1 MRAGAR
7 LLALALC
14 WSAGAAGAE
23 TGTERLARQ
32 VAAAQPALA
41 RPLLEARAACGEADR
56 LCLARHL
63 VEAAPTLAR
72 LAPAPHQDTDTIRW
86 AATRPSVRLA
96 GSTITIDGFGRKVR
110 PELAATVALLD
121 EGQPF
126 TVDLRANGGGDI
138 ERMRVPI
145 EQNELPP
152 AMGQEADT
160 DLVSY
165 LRNLSGDEAGREI
178 LAIILELL
186 DAGYAHVEPGTS
198 REVYVWPYFAALPF
212 DRLTP
217 QQEVDLFRIITPAD
231 RDDMAAHAGQYT
243 FFRLGIGPDGTW
255 YFLLAGD

>member
-1 MRAGAR
+1 MRTELTAAA
-7 LLALALC
+7 LVLAALAGP
-14 WSAGAAGAE
+14 A
-23 TGTERLARQ
+23 
-32 VAAAQPALA
+32 VAAASSSPANTVRTITIQPQGNSGAQPDTTPTLQDAAALPKVSKDVSA
-41 RPLLEARAACGEADR
+41 LPEAVQRMRAAI
-56 LCLARHL
+56 
-63 VEAAPTLAR
+63 VEAA
-72 LAPAPHQDTDTIRW
+72 Q
-86 AATRPSVRLA
+86 S
-96 GSTITIDGFGRKVR
+96 
-110 PELAATVALLD
+110 
-121 EGQPF
+121 
-126 TVDLRANGGGDI
+126 GDI